1 MSNLRGY
8 WRQLMNLKK
17 ILWATDGSKES
28 NSALRYAVFLAEKF
42 QAEILAVYVSE
53 IQYPIAALYPI
64 SEEYIVNIAEISE
77 KKFETKFKRLSKS
90 LSEKGI
96 PFNYK
101 IIRSNTDEGIIK
113 TAKNSKCDL
122 IVMGKHGL
130 GFFER
135 SILGSNTAKVL
146 RKSPVPVLS
155 IKGKGRKKVSQISNI
170 LIPVDVSDT
179 TGSNILSSL
188 EYASALSTSVTLLYV
203 FWLNEQAYDI
213 PPKLLKN
220 LITKSRQKL
229 ESIAVSG
236 KKKLLKLKKKSDI
249 DIKTEVINA
258 TNPGLAISWYAKKMN
273 CDMTIMNTHGRTGIK
288 RLVLGSEAEKVIRE
302 SSCPVL
308 IKRA

>member
-1 MSNLRGY
+1 MK
-8 WRQLMNLKK
+8 LKK

-42 QAEILAVYVSE
+42 QAEILALYVSE

-77 KKFETKFKRLSKS
+77 KKFEMKFKRLSKS

-96 PFNYK
+96 PFSYK

-113 TAKNSKCDL
+113 TTKNSKCDL
-122 IVMGKHGL
+122 VVMGKHGL

-155 IKGKGRKKVSQISNI
+155 IKGKGRKKISQISNI
-170 LIPVDVSDT
+170 LVPVDVSDT
-179 TGSNILSSL
+179 TGSDILSSL
-188 EYASALSTSVTLLYV
+188 EYASALSASVTLLYV

-229 ESIAVSG
+229 ESIALSG
-236 KKKLLKLKKKSDI
+236 KKKLLKLKKNSKI

-258 TNPGLAISWYAKKMN
+258 TNPGLAISWYARKMN